1 MPVGELEAIVVD
13 CCFGI
18 ANNDVDGAV
27 VCVVCRL
34 FNCKLGSFATV
45 LANKVRAREHLKNL
59 AGQAQQS
66 SEMHSVGTPKRFG
79 KGNEVN

>member
-1 MPVGELEAIVVD
+1 MPVGELEAIVD
-13 CCFGI
+13 ECCFGI

-45 LANKVRAREHLKNL
+45 LAHKVRAREHLRNL
-59 AGQAQQS
+59 PGQAQQS
-66 SEMHSVGTPKRFG
+66 SEMHSAETPKRIG
-79 KGNEVN
+79 KENEVN